1 MADVCRTV
9 GVPLIAPVVVLND
22 KPLGMEG
29 LMAHDVVAPPLMA
42 GVVVVIAVPFSKV
55 KSWALYTMVLGG
67 TSLTV
72 MFRLVVVD
80 PPELLAQTV

>member
-1 MADVCRTV
+1 M
-9 GVPLIAPVVVLND
+9 APVVELND

-55 KSWALYTMVLGG
+55 KLWAPDTMVLGG
-67 TSLTV
+67 TSLMV
-72 MFRLVVVD
+72 MFTVAEVD
-80 PPELLAQTV
+80 PPELLAHTV

>member
-1 MADVCRTV
+1 M
-9 GVPLIAPVVVLND
+9 APVVELND

-55 KSWALYTMVLGG
+55 KL
-67 TSLTV
+67 
-72 MFRLVVVD
+72 
-80 PPELLAQTV
+80 